1 MKIQVNQTAA
11 KLRKEEVINEILEL
25 AKSTAEKGLNNFTYY
40 FKDGERESFPPPFIN
55 IDIED
60 KSDGSVKCGYR
71 CDCGTHVTYYI
82 S

>member
-25 AKSTAEKGLNNFTYY
+25 AKSTAEKGLNNFTYF
-40 FKDGERESFPPPFIN
+40 FKAGERISFPPPDIN
-55 IDIED
+55 ICITNE
-60 KSDGSVKCGYR
+60 SEGSVKCGYR
-71 CDCGTHVTYYI
+71 CDCGTHVKYYI